1 MNKTKIEG
9 LRWKLGL
16 LNVVVKDCEGRSGGL
31 AIFWRRGIAF
41 TLRAVSRLYIDGDVV
56 GTNGLTWRFTGFYGE
71 PKSDQRE
78 VSWKALRVLNAAG
91 QNPWLCMGD
100 FNEILMNGE
109 KEGGHPR
116 SQICMDR
123 FKGALDEC
131 GLEDLGYTGD
141 MFTWRNN
148 CKSSQQYIR
157 ERLDIAV
164 ADRAWQNH
172 FPDFH
177 VRNGDPHHS
186 DHRPVI
192 VTFGE
197 GVAGQV
203 RNGSAGFIFEAEWVH
218 EENCE
223 AVVSNAWRLSMNTGT
238 GRVADAVRD
247 VAGDLWDWSR
257 NILGD
262 LEKRIKK
269 VKKDLEAWT
278 VPVYIES
285 RCFSA
290 SWKN

>member
-1 MNKTKIEG
+1 MN
-9 LRWKLGL
+9 
-16 LNVVVKDCEGRSGGL
+16 
-31 AIFWRRGIAF
+31 
-41 TLRAVSRLYIDGDVV
+41 
-56 GTNGLTWRFTGFYGE
+56 
-71 PKSDQRE
+71 
-78 VSWKALRVLNAAG
+78 
-91 QNPWLCMGD
+91 
-100 FNEILMNGE
+100 
-109 KEGGHPR
+109 
-116 SQICMDR
+116 
-123 FKGALDEC
+123 
-131 GLEDLGYTGD
+131 
-141 MFTWRNN
+141 
-148 CKSSQQYIR
+148 
-157 ERLDIAV
+157 
-164 ADRAWQNH
+164 
-172 FPDFH
+172 
-177 VRNGDPHHS
+177 
-186 DHRPVI
+186 HRPVI

-203 RNGSAGFIFEAEWVH
+203 RNGSAGFRFEAEWVH